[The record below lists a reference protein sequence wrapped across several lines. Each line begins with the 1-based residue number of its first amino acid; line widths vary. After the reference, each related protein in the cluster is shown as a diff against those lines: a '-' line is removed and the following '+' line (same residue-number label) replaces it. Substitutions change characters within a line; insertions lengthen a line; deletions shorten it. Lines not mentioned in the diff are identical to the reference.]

1 MTLRTSLVA
10 LALLVAMAPD
20 AEARRK
26 RSFGGGGRSS
36 YESNGKFGL
45 GIELGGPSGLNG
57 KYFLTGSTALNFGIG
72 WDNERYYGYRDYRR
86 RGVHL
91 YLDHLWHPVQLTETE
106 PFKLPFFVGVGVR
119 VWDWEDRY
127 NDDGTV
133 IGLRV
138 PLGLAFDFNNIP
150 LDIFIQLTFVADYFF
165 DDYYGDTFGIHLE
178 GSIGARY
185 WFD

>member
-10 LALLVAMAPD
+10 LALLVALAPD

-178 GSIGARY
+178 GSLGARY